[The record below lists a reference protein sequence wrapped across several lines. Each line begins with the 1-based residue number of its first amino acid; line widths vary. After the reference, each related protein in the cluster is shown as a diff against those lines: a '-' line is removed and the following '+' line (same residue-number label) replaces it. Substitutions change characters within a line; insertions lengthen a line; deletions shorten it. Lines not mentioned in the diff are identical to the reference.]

1 MDQSDEQRSAQR
13 LFVRAAAADDQQAE
27 ACLAGSTVST
37 AMEEG
42 VAAYTLPTFASGC
55 PVIGEQGD
63 QQNQQVPA
71 GCPVVT
77 ADFNP
82 SNLMPQSSNQPG
94 PDQTQSLGR
103 QRVASTI
110 PIAQE
115 DRPAHQ
121 EAHTPVWM
129 YPSEQMFYNAM
140 KRKGWS
146 PSEQDMEAVVAIHN
160 GVNERAWSEVLQWE
174 KLHGSRCGG
183 PRLKKFAG
191 RPQDYSPK
199 ARLLNFLG
207 YKLPFDRHDW
217 VVDRCGKEVRYV
229 VDFYN
234 AAPLPGMPIA
244 MHLDVRPAL
253 DSPGALFDR
262 LRMQYRWMNSGR
274 WKGQRSPAQPQPQH
288 SQQATS

>member
-1 MDQSDEQRSAQR
+1 MTQIEEQKSAQR
-13 LFVRAAAADDQQAE
+13 LFVRAAATNDQQAE

-37 AMEEG
+37 NLEDNLPS
-42 VAAYTLPTFASGC
+42 YTLPSTSGGC
-55 PVIGEQGD
+55 PVVGGQGG
-63 QQNQQVPA
+63 QQSTPG

-77 ADFNP
+77 SDFNP
-82 SNLMPQSSNQPG
+82 SNLMPQSSNQPTPG
-94 PDQTQSLGR
+94 QSQPLGR
-103 QRVASTI
+103 QRIPSTI
-110 PIAQE
+110 PVA
-115 DRPAHQ
+115 DDGRPAHQ
-121 EAHTPVWM
+121 EADSPVWM

-146 PSEQDMEAVVAIHN
+146 PSEHDMQSVVAIHN

-174 KLHGSRCGG
+174 KMHVTRCGG

-253 DSPGALFDR
+253 DSPSALLDR

-274 WKGQRSPAQPQPQH
+274 WKGQRTPPQPQPQH
-288 SQQATS
+288 QPQPSS

>member
-1 MDQSDEQRSAQR
+1 MAQTGEHKSAQR
-13 LFVRAAAADDQQAE
+13 LFVQAAATNVRQAE
-27 ACLAGSTVST
+27 ACLAGSAVST
-37 AMEEG
+37 SMEE
-42 VAAYTLPTFASGC
+42 TLPSYSMPAVSSGC
-55 PVIGEQGD
+55 PVIGAQGI
-63 QQNQQVPA
+63 QQSLPA

-77 ADFNP
+77 SDFNP
-82 SNLMPQSSNQPG
+82 SNLMPQSSNQPA
-94 PDQTQSLGR
+94 PEQSQPLGR
-103 QRVASTI
+103 ERVASTI
-110 PIAQE
+110 PLGQ
-115 DRPAHQ
+115 DGRPSHQ
-121 EAHTPVWM
+121 EAGSPVWM

-146 PSEQDMEAVVAIHN
+146 PSEQDMQSVVAIHN

-174 KLHGSRCGG
+174 KMHVTRCGA

-199 ARLLNFLG
+199 ARFLNFLG

-253 DSPGALFDR
+253 DSPSALFDR

-274 WKGQRSPAQPQPQH
+274 WKGQHTSSEHQPHHEQG
-288 SQQATS
+288 ATS

>member
-1 MDQSDEQRSAQR
+1 MTQAEEQKLAQR
-13 LFVRAAAADDQQAE
+13 LFVRAAATNDQQAE
-27 ACLAGSTVST
+27 ACLAGSNVST
-37 AMEEG
+37 NLEDNLPS
-42 VAAYTLPTFASGC
+42 YTLPSTSGGC
-55 PVIGEQGD
+55 PVVGGQGG
-63 QQNQQVPA
+63 QQSTPG

-77 ADFNP
+77 SDFNP
-82 SNLMPQSSNQPG
+82 SNLMPQSSNQPTPG
-94 PDQTQSLGR
+94 QSQPLGR
-103 QRVASTI
+103 QRVPSTI
-110 PIAQE
+110 PVG
-115 DRPAHQ
+115 DDGRPAHQ
-121 EAHTPVWM
+121 EADSPVWM

-146 PSEQDMEAVVAIHN
+146 PSEHDMQSVVAIHN

-174 KLHGSRCGG
+174 KMHVTRCGG

-199 ARLLNFLG
+199 ARLLNILG

-253 DSPGALFDR
+253 DSPSALLDR

-274 WKGQRSPAQPQPQH
+274 WKGQRTPPQPQPQH
-288 SQQATS
+288 QPQPSS